1 MDKFKFSLTDIT
13 VIKSVMNRHGVT
25 FKKSLGQNFLTDPA
39 VCPAMAEEAVSG
51 TGGKV
56 GVIEIG
62 AGVGVLT
69 KELLEK
75 AQKVVC
81 VELDERLFPVLGET
95 LAGYDN
101 LTLVHGDILKIDI
114 RKLIEE
120 HFDGMD
126 VVVCANLPYY
136 ITSPVIMRLLEEELP
151 ISKIIVMVQK
161 EAGERLTAKVGSRDA
176 GAVTVAVQYYASA
189 ETVFD
194 VPRTSFVPSPN
205 VDSCVICLDLTKR
218 GNYDVA
224 DVPLFFKTVKA
235 AFGQRRKTVL
245 NSLSNGLGIEKSR
258 IALALSNA
266 ELSQSARAEALTME
280 ELIRLSNEIEKMKNG
295 DMR

>member
-39 VCPAMAEEAVSG
+39 VCPAMAEEAIKGASRA
-51 TGGKV
+51 V

-69 KELLEK
+69 KELLDRAE
-75 AQKVVC
+75 KVVC
-81 VELDERLFPVLGET
+81 VELDERLFPVLNET

-101 LTLVHGDILKIDI
+101 LKLVHGDILKIDLK
-114 RKLIEE
+114 KLIAEN
-120 HFDGMD
+120 FDGMD

-151 ISKIIVMVQK
+151 INKIIVMVQK

-176 GAVTVAVQYYASA
+176 GAVTVAVKYYASA
-189 ETVFD
+189 EKVFD
-194 VPRTSFVPSPN
+194 VPRSSFVPSPN

-218 GNYDVA
+218 EDYGVS

-245 NSLSNGLGIEKSR
+245 NSLSNGLGLDKTAIS
-258 IALALSNA
+258 LALNNA
-266 ELSQSARAEALTME
+266 ELSESARAESLTME
-280 ELIRLSNEIEKMKNG
+280 ELVRLSNEIEKIKK
-295 DMR
+295 